1 MPIYQ
6 KSTKELFEDFLK
18 SFVPPP
24 SKGFGLVESKPLGK
38 GGYFTRKE
46 ILAWFKDN
54 YPKIK
59 QATVN
64 AHLTIMSTN
73 AASRIHHNLQP
84 NGADDLLFQ
93 IDRSNFRLYDEN
105 SDPPPIYKQAEEGIT
120 AEDTDNGEDEQDEG
134 HEFAYENDLKN
145 FLAKNLHV
153 IRPSIAIY
161 EDGDIRGVEFPVGGR
176 FIDIL
181 AVENRKDLIVIEL
194 KVSKG
199 YDKALGQLL
208 RYIAWIKKNLAEPTQ
223 KVKGMI
229 VARTVSEDLR
239 LAVSVVNDV
248 ELFEYQ
254 ISISLNKI
262 DV

>member
-1 MPIYQ
+1 MSIYQ
-6 KSTKELFEDFLK
+6 KSTKELLEEFVH
-18 SFVPPP
+18 SFVAPP
-24 SKGFGLVESKPLGK
+24 SKGLGLIERKPLSK

-46 ILAWFKDN
+46 ILTWFQNN

-64 AHLTIMSTN
+64 AHLTIMSIN
-73 AASRIHHNLQP
+73 APSRIHHNHRP

-93 IDRSNFRLYDEN
+93 IDRSNFRLYNED
-105 SDPPPIYKQAEEGIT
+105 SDPNPIYKESAEEST
-120 AEDTDNGEDEQDEG
+120 VEDTDNFEDEQDEK
-134 HEFAYENDLKN
+134 HEFAYEKDLKN
-145 FLAKNLHV
+145 FLSKNLHV
-153 IRPSIAIY
+153 IRPSMAVY
-161 EDGDIRGVEFPVGGR
+161 EDGDIRGVEYPVGGR

-181 AVENRKDLIVIEL
+181 AVENEEELVVIEL

-208 RYIAWIKKNLAEPTQ
+208 RYMAWIKKYLAEPNQ
-223 KVKGMI
+223 KVKGMV

-239 LAVSVVNDV
+239 LAVSIVNDV

-254 ISISLNKI
+254 LSISLKQINA
-262 DV
+262 

>member
-1 MPIYQ
+1 
-6 KSTKELFEDFLK
+6 
-18 SFVPPP
+18 
-24 SKGFGLVESKPLGK
+24 
-38 GGYFTRKE
+38 
-46 ILAWFKDN
+46 LAWFKDN

-59 QATVN
+59 QGTVN

-73 AASRIHHNLQP
+73 ATSRIHHTLRP

-93 IDRSNFRLYDEN
+93 IDRSTFRLYDEG
-105 SDPPPIYKQAEEGIT
+105 SDPTPIYKQSEEEST
-120 AEDTDNGEDEQDEG
+120 AEDTDNSEEEQGER

-145 FLAKNLHV
+145 FLARNLQI
-153 IRPSIAIY
+153 IRPSIAVY
-161 EDGDIRGVEFPVGGR
+161 EDGDIRGLEFPVGGR

-181 AVENRKDLIVIEL
+181 AVENKGDLIVIEL

-199 YDKALGQLL
+199 YDRALGQLL
-208 RYIAWIKKNLAEPTQ
+208 RYMAWIKKNLAEPNQ

-254 ISISLNKI
+254 LSISLNKI
-262 DV
+262 EV

>member
-1 MPIYQ
+1 MPIYK
-6 KSTKELFEDFLK
+6 KSTKELFEEFVQ

-24 SKGFGLVESKPLGK
+24 SKGFDLGERKPLAE
-38 GGYFTRKE
+38 GGRFTRKE
-46 ILAWFKDN
+46 ILEWFKDN

-64 AHLTIMSTN
+64 AHLIIMSTN
-73 AASRIHHNLQP
+73 AISRIHHNLRP

-93 IDRSNFRLYDEN
+93 IDRSTFRLYDEK
-105 SDPPPIYKQAEEGIT
+105 SDPTPIYKQAEEEST
-120 AEDTDNGEDEQDEG
+120 AEDTDNSEEEQNER

-145 FLAKNLHV
+145 FLARNLHV
-153 IRPSIAIY
+153 IRSSMAVY

-181 AVENRKDLIVIEL
+181 AVENEEDLVVIEL

-199 YDKALGQLL
+199 YDRALGQLL
-208 RYIAWIKKNLAEPTQ
+208 RYMAWIKKYLAEPNQ
-223 KVKGMI
+223 RVKGMI

-239 LAVSVVNDV
+239 LAVSIVNDV

-254 ISISLNKI
+254 LSISLNQI
-262 DV
+262 NV

>member
-1 MPIYQ
+1 
-6 KSTKELFEDFLK
+6 
-18 SFVPPP
+18 
-24 SKGFGLVESKPLGK
+24 
-38 GGYFTRKE
+38 
-46 ILAWFKDN
+46 
-54 YPKIK
+54 
-59 QATVN
+59 
-64 AHLTIMSTN
+64 MSTN
-73 AASRIHHNLQP
+73 GTSRIHHNLRP

-93 IDRSNFRLYDEN
+93 IDRSTFRLYDEG
-105 SDPPPIYKQAEEGIT
+105 SDPSPIYKQTEEEST
-120 AEDTDNGEDEQDEG
+120 AEDTDNGEEEQDEG

-153 IRPSIAIY
+153 IRPSIAVY

-181 AVENRKDLIVIEL
+181 AVENKKDLIVIEL

-208 RYIAWIKKNLAEPTQ
+208 RYMAWIKKNLAEPSQ
-223 KVKGMI
+223 EVKGMV